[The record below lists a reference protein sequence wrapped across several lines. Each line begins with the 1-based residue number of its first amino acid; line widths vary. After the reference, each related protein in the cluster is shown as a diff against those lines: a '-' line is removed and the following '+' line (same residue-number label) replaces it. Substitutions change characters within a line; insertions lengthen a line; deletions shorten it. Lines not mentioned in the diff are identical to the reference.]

1 MMELS
6 VLHAV
11 QLNCCCAGLTTPW
24 EGSAA
29 RLGFSL
35 WKQIALVWGSSEL
48 GLLASPD
55 LRVLV
60 VVCALKLPSHPTPG
74 SPHEHQRGTSA
85 ISWCIYWSDLESM
98 LIYLNWFGNNITLTH
113 KHARPRFCGNNFN
126 WLRLSQ
132 ANFCSSHQGY
142 CMAKIHTVQHHVD
155 FIQMYEPSPQ
165 RLQRW
170 ELAPWADW
178 CLGCWNEKGTEQ
190 ADAQLTQEVPLLG
203 LQNRCA
209 NKVRAL
215 KWAYKK

>member
-11 QLNCCCAGLTTPW
+11 QLNCCCPGLTTPW

-35 WKQIALVWGSSEL
+35 WKGYSLWFV
-48 GLLASPD
+48 
-55 LRVLV
+55 
-60 VVCALKLPSHPTPG
+60 PSNCPPTPLLEVLMNTRG
-74 SPHEHQRGTSA
+74 GTSA